1 MKPSKITVNDLA
13 EYLRVDDTTQL
24 KIMLNSAKAYVRS
37 YTGLTDEEIDKHE
50 DITHAIFVLVSE
62 MYDNRVLTVKNDKA
76 NRVVTSILDM
86 YCMNLL

>member
-1 MKPSKITVNDLA
+1 MKPSEITVNDLA
-13 EYLRVDDTTQL
+13 EYLRVDDTIQL
-24 KIMLNSAKAYVRS
+24 EIMLNSAKAYVRS
-37 YTGLTDEEIDKHE
+37 YTGLIDEEIDKHE

>member
-1 MKPSKITVNDLA
+1 MKASEITVSDLC
-13 EYLRVDDTTQL
+13 EYLRTDDTKQL
-24 KIMLNSAKAYVRS
+24 IIMLNSAKAYVKS

-62 MYDNRVLTVKNDKA
+62 MYDNRTLTVKSDKS
-76 NRVVTSILDM
+76 NIVVSSILNM